1 MKKKK
6 KKTPKT
12 GNDGTMVSKMPVALH
27 VIIKKTKKKKQNF
40 IWMHNIHAVEQDA
53 DHQ

>member
-12 GNDGTMVSKMPVALH
+12 GNDGTMVSKMPGFSV
-27 VIIKKTKKKKQNF
+27 KKTKIKSRSEGIAVKKSEKR
-40 IWMHNIHAVEQDA
+40 VK
-53 DHQ
+53 